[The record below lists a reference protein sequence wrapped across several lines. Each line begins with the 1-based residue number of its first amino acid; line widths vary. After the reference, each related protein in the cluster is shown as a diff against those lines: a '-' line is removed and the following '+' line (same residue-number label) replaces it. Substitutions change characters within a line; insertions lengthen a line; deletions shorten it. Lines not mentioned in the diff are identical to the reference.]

1 MSPPGPGFDY
11 KKLKA
16 GPLHKLVGP
25 YLCKKLGLMY
35 DGQTDDEEA
44 QDSVEHLPEIE
55 IKLWHKGMLCCSPG
69 LVSHTNALSLS
80 EIIHILDTNPMKGY
94 VAIVRAT
101 DGTVLHKVADDP
113 EWQKVCQE
121 GEEICQELAATRK
134 KHGTSSLPS
143 HK

>member
-1 MSPPGPGFDY
+1 MNWLLGVSPPGPGFDY

-44 QDSVEHLPEIE
+44 QDSVKHLPEIE
-55 IKLWHKGMLCCSPG
+55 IKLLHK
-69 LVSHTNALSLS
+69 
-80 EIIHILDTNPMKGY
+80 EIIHILDTNPMKGD
-94 VAIVRAT
+94 VAIVRAM
-101 DGTVLHKVADDP
+101 DGTVLRKVADDP
-113 EWQKVCQE
+113 EWQKVFQE
-121 GEEICQELAATRK
+121 GEEICQELAATQK

-143 HK
+143 RK